1 MTPEQALQAFQ
12 DLNANTMI
20 PVHYGTFDLSDEPIA
35 EPIERLTEEIKRK
48 AISASS
54 VAALAIGEVHYI
66 QPKK

>member
-35 EPIERLTEEIKRK
+35 EPMERLIAERKRK
-48 AISASS
+48 AIPAKSIAT
-54 VAALAIGEVHYI
+54 LAIGEVHYI
-66 QPKK
+66 QPKQ